1 MNEYSKPLH
10 KQKFAVVDLETTG
23 LSAETDRIIEVG
35 IQVFTLEGP
44 EESFS
49 TLVNPKKKLSKFV
62 TKLTGIEQ
70 ADVEVAPMF
79 SEIQSDID
87 KFISNKVVIG
97 HNIDFDLNFL
107 AKQGLSWNQPKI
119 DTLSLAY
126 CLDYDSPDYKLETL
140 MRRHGIAQ
148 EQNHRALDDC
158 IGTMKLFQILI
169 EKMTDLE
176 PVTLSRLYTISQKAG
191 WDFAFILGELNKTGN
206 LFAEPERA
214 LKKNSIHQKT
224 LNSTSLVK
232 KESEIKEPDSVVA
245 LNQIFGPSG
254 RLSETIDGFE
264 DRPDQ
269 LSMALQISNAMD
281 TNECMFI
288 EAGTGTGK
296 SLAYLVPALL
306 SASQKEM
313 TTIIST
319 NTLNLQ
325 EQLLDNDLPVAL
337 KCMETQSESL
347 MDSSK
352 VTVLKGRSNYLCKR
366 RLENYLD
373 RPTLTF
379 EESMLLGKLLV
390 WSEYTKTG
398 DKSEISITRS
408 NHNGMWRKLSAEG
421 AGNCEFNDQ
430 CFLKT
435 ARDRAASAKVVITN
449 HSLLFANIASGRSI
463 LPVYDHL
470 IIDEAHH
477 LEEQATNS
485 FGYEIKLSSISET
498 FEELSN
504 SNGIILTNLKLLKGF
519 IDNQDMMSVIA
530 SIESELKSVSVRGT
544 DTLKTLHYLLS
555 NVIDSPNRFPQV
567 QEKVVDNL
575 RTSPDWE
582 QLELTTENLHVHLQ
596 QLIRFGNKL
605 ISITE
610 PYFDHALIRNMR
622 LDIEGWRDEITY
634 LNEKLYESIFEPQN
648 NAVYWIQYLQN
659 GNNVSIKMAPLD
671 VSTTVKDHF
680 FDDDSSVIMT
690 SATLRTSGNFEYIQ
704 KRLGGEEVHS
714 EVIESPFDYL
724 HSTICIEVE
733 DTGDPRA
740 PDYLENVSIAIAD
753 AAIAAGGRTL
763 GLFTSHSALQAAHRK
778 ISNLLDGSGITVL
791 SQGVSGSPKA
801 LLDRLK
807 IDHRSVILGTSS
819 MWEGVDVRG
828 DALQVVAITRLPFG
842 VPSDPVFKA
851 RSEQYENPFMQ
862 YALPDAILRFRQG
875 FGRLIRSHSDRGVFM
890 ILDSRTSKTRY
901 GSEFLKAL
909 PEMDKKRVGKGEIR
923 ALVSGWL
930 KTKTT

>member
-79 SEIQSDID
+79 SEIQTDID

-214 LKKNSIHQKT
+214 LKKDSIHQKT

-690 SATLRTSGNFEYIQ
+690 SATLQTSGNFEYIQ

>member
-214 LKKNSIHQKT
+214 LKKDSIHQKT

-690 SATLRTSGNFEYIQ
+690 SATLQTSGNFEYIQ

>member
-79 SEIQSDID
+79 SEIQTDID
-87 KFISNKVVIG
+87 KFINNKVVVG

-169 EKMTDLE
+169 EKMSDLE

-206 LFAEPERA
+206 LFAEPERD

-232 KESEIKEPDSVVA
+232 KENEIKEPDSVVA

-596 QLIRFGNKL
+596 QLIRFSNKL

-690 SATLRTSGNFEYIQ
+690 SATLQTSGNFEYIQ

-733 DTGDPRA
+733 DTGDPRT

>member
-23 LSAETDRIIEVG
+23 LRAETDRIIEVG
-35 IQVFTLEGP
+35 IQVFTLDGP

-49 TLVNPKKKLSKFV
+49 TLVNPKKKLTSFV
-62 TKLTGIEQ
+62 THLTGIEQ

-79 SEIQSDID
+79 SEIQTEID
-87 KFISNKVVIG
+87 KFITNKVIVG

-107 AKQGLSWNQPKI
+107 AKQGLTWNQPKI

-140 MRRHGIAQ
+140 MRRHGISQ
-148 EQNHRALDDC
+148 DQKHRALDDC
-158 IGTMKLFQILI
+158 VGTMKLFQILI

-176 PVTLSRLYTISQKAG
+176 PVTLSRLYSISQKAG
-191 WDFAFILGELNKTGN
+191 WDSAFILGELNQTGN
-206 LFAEPERA
+206 LFAEPRRDT
-214 LKKNSIHQKT
+214 KKTPIHQKP
-224 LNSTSLVK
+224 LVPISRVK
-232 KESEIKEPDSVVA
+232 KKNEVEENNSVVT

-254 RLSETIDGFE
+254 RLSETIDSFE

-269 LSMALQISNAMD
+269 LSMAIQISGAMD
-281 TNECMFI
+281 NNECMFI

-306 SASQKEM
+306 SASQKDM

-337 KCMETQSESL
+337 KCMETKSQPL
-347 MDSSK
+347 MNSTK
-352 VTVLKGRSNYLCKR
+352 ITVLKGRSNYLCKR

-390 WSEYTKTG
+390 WSEYTTTG

-408 NHNGMWRKLSAEG
+408 SHNGMWRKLSAEG
-421 AGNCEFNDQ
+421 AGNCEFYDQ

-435 ARDRAASAKVVITN
+435 ARDKAASAKVVITN
-449 HSLLFANIASGRSI
+449 HSLLFANIASGSSI
-463 LPVYDHL
+463 LPAYDHL

-485 FGYEIKLSSISET
+485 FGYEIKLSNLNEI
-498 FEELSN
+498 FEELNN

-519 IDNQDMMSVIA
+519 IDSQDTMSVIT
-530 SIESELKSVSVRGT
+530 SIESELKTVSARGK
-544 DTLKTLHYLLS
+544 DTLKTLHYLLRK
-555 NVIDSPNRFPQV
+555 VINSPNHFPQV
-567 QEKVVDNL
+567 QEKAVDNL

-582 QLELTTENLHVHLQ
+582 QLELTTENLHIHLQ
-596 QLIRFGNKL
+596 QLIRFGNKV
-605 ISITE
+605 ISISE
-610 PYFDHALIRNMR
+610 PYFDHVLIRNMR
-622 LDIEGWRDEITY
+622 LDIDGWRDEITY

-648 NAVYWIQYLQN
+648 NAVYWIQYLQS
-659 GNNVSIKMAPLD
+659 GNSVAIKMAPLD
-671 VSTTVKDHF
+671 VSSTVKDHF
-680 FDDDSSVIMT
+680 FNDDSSVIMT
-690 SATLRTSGNFEYIQ
+690 SATLRTSGNFDYIQ
-704 KRLGGEEVHS
+704 KRLGGEEIQS

-724 HSTICIEVE
+724 HSTVCIEVE
-733 DTGDPRA
+733 DTGDPRE

-763 GLFTSHSALQAAHRK
+763 GLFTSHSALQAVHRK
-778 ISNLLDGSGITVL
+778 ISNLLEGSGITVL
-791 SQGVSGSPKA
+791 SQGVSGSPKD

-851 RSEQYENPFMQ
+851 RSEQYENPFME

-875 FGRLIRSHSDRGVFM
+875 FGRLIRSHSDRGVFL

-909 PEMDKKRVGKGEIR
+909 PEMKKQRVGKGQIR
-923 ALVSGWL
+923 DLVSRWL
-930 KTKTT
+930 KTKT